1 MAKRDAKN
9 NKNNSPDKWG
19 MRGIFNRLLKKSILT
34 KKIVIPA
41 KAGIQNILKILDS
54 RFHGNDDQMRENSFS
69 TACQVKTKTVLAF
82 IFFLYSVFFTLDSA
96 FAFCYEEA
104 GLEYNIN
111 PVLLQVISK
120 TESNLNQTAIN
131 TNPNGTQDIGLMQIN
146 SSWVKSLNLDADLLL
161 SDPCYNLK
169 TGAEILS
176 KCIEQYGYRWEA
188 IGCYNAAS
196 KDKRVKYSWKIFKE
210 LVTSNEL
217 RVTSYNK
224 IGKKDAPAK
233 NTKFYFKVK
242 DKLNNYEKDSSLV
255 TNDSLLSL
263 EAQ

>member
-1 MAKRDAKN
+1 MLR
-9 NKNNSPDKWG
+9 
-19 MRGIFNRLLKKSILT
+19 
-34 KKIVIPA
+34 
-41 KAGIQNILKILDS
+41 
-54 RFHGNDDQMRENSFS
+54 
-69 TACQVKTKTVLAF
+69 
-82 IFFLYSVFFTLDSA
+82 DSA

-120 TESNLNQTAIN
+120 TESNLNQMAIN

-176 KCIEQYGYRWEA
+176 KCIEQYGYTWEA

-196 KDKRVKYSWKIFKE
+196 KDKRVKYSWKVFDKLKE
-210 LVTSNEL
+210 GSRGQGIKGPRHHPLKTSPSLESSNPRILE
-217 RVTSYNK
+217 SANSS
-224 IGKKDAPAK
+224 
-233 NTKFYFKVK
+233 FSFSVK
-242 DKLNNYEKDSSLV
+242 DKTQMGTGE
-255 TNDSLLSL
+255 
-263 EAQ
+263 Q

>member
-1 MAKRDAKN
+1 MLQQGNLIIKV
-9 NKNNSPDKWG
+9 
-19 MRGIFNRLLKKSILT
+19 ILVFTFLLFI
-34 KKIVIPA
+34 IPS
-41 KAGIQNILKILDS
+41 NL
-54 RFHGNDDQMRENSFS
+54 
-69 TACQVKTKTVLAF
+69 
-82 IFFLYSVFFTLDSA
+82 

-196 KDKRVKYSWKIFKE
+196 KDKRVKYSWKIFDRLKSE
-210 LVTSNEL
+210 KQSLDNRLKAIESKVYSL
-217 RVTSYNK
+217 KS
-224 IGKKDAPAK
+224 KDSR
-233 NTKFYFKVK
+233 NSSFSFSVK
-242 DKLNNYEKDSSLV
+242 DKTQMRTGE
-255 TNDSLLSL
+255 
-263 EAQ
+263 Q

>member
-1 MAKRDAKN
+1 MFCA
-9 NKNNSPDKWG
+9 
-19 MRGIFNRLLKKSILT
+19 
-34 KKIVIPA
+34 
-41 KAGIQNILKILDS
+41 
-54 RFHGNDDQMRENSFS
+54 
-69 TACQVKTKTVLAF
+69 
-82 IFFLYSVFFTLDSA
+82 LYSA

-120 TESNLNQTAIN
+120 TESNLNQMAIN

-196 KDKRVKYSWKIFKE
+196 KDKRVKYSWKVFNLLKRDYRAQSTEHRQKTSEFK
-210 LVTSNEL
+210 TQNAEL
-217 RVTSYNK
+217 RT
-224 IGKKDAPAK
+224 KKDSQ
-233 NTKFYFKVK
+233 FFISIK
-242 DKLNNYEKDSSLV
+242 DKI
-255 TNDSLLSL
+255 
-263 EAQ
+263 Q

>member
-1 MAKRDAKN
+1 MQRQRNLNLRIKV
-9 NKNNSPDKWG
+9 
-19 MRGIFNRLLKKSILT
+19 ILSI
-34 KKIVIPA
+34 V
-41 KAGIQNILKILDS
+41 
-54 RFHGNDDQMRENSFS
+54 
-69 TACQVKTKTVLAF
+69 
-82 IFFLYSVFFTLDSA
+82 FFLCSVPACPVGRFFTLYSA

-169 TGAEILS
+169 TGAGILS
-176 KCIEQYGYRWEA
+176 KCIEQYGYSWEA

>member
-1 MAKRDAKN
+1 MLQQGNLIIKV
-9 NKNNSPDKWG
+9 
-19 MRGIFNRLLKKSILT
+19 ILVFTFLLFI
-34 KKIVIPA
+34 IPS
-41 KAGIQNILKILDS
+41 NL
-54 RFHGNDDQMRENSFS
+54 
-69 TACQVKTKTVLAF
+69 
-82 IFFLYSVFFTLDSA
+82 

-176 KCIEQYGYRWEA
+176 KCIEQYGYSWEA

-196 KDKRVKYSWKIFKE
+196 KDKRVKYSWKIFDKLKAGSRGQGVKGSHLLKASPSLE
-210 LVTSNEL
+210 SSNPRILE
-217 RVTSYNK
+217 SANSS
-224 IGKKDAPAK
+224 
-233 NTKFYFKVK
+233 FFFSVK
-242 DKLNNYEKDSSLV
+242 DKTQMRTGE
-255 TNDSLLSL
+255 
-263 EAQ
+263 Q

>member
-1 MAKRDAKN
+1 MAKRDAKD
-9 NKNNSPDKWG
+9 NKNNPPDNPPISPFIKGGQRGICKWG
-19 MRGIFNRLLKKSILT
+19 GG
-34 KKIVIPA
+34 V
-41 KAGIQNILKILDS
+41 
-54 RFHGNDDQMRENSFS
+54 
-69 TACQVKTKTVLAF
+69 QVKTKIVLAF
-82 IFFLYSVFFTLDSA
+82 ISFLCSVLCVPSTLLRTGLDSA

-176 KCIEQYGYRWEA
+176 KCIEQYGYKWEA

-196 KDKRVKYSWKIFKE
+196 KDKRVKYSWKIFNKLKE
-210 LVTSNEL
+210 GSRGQKTDYRLKTIDQSLKSNVYGLKSNPRILESSTSSFFFNA
-217 RVTSYNK
+217 R
-224 IGKKDAPAK
+224 DK
-233 NTKFYFKVK
+233 NTMNTPSPHPSPLWGEGKG
-242 DKLNNYEKDSSLV
+242 EGRG
-255 TNDSLLSL
+255 
-263 EAQ
+263 EQ

>member
-1 MAKRDAKN
+1 MLQQGNLIIKVILVF
-9 NKNNSPDKWG
+9 S
-19 MRGIFNRLLKKSILT
+19 FLLFI
-34 KKIVIPA
+34 IPS
-41 KAGIQNILKILDS
+41 NL
-54 RFHGNDDQMRENSFS
+54 
-69 TACQVKTKTVLAF
+69 
-82 IFFLYSVFFTLDSA
+82 

-120 TESNLNQTAIN
+120 TESNLNQMAIN
-131 TNPNGTQDIGLMQIN
+131 TNPNGTEDIGLMQIN
-146 SSWVKSLNLDADLLL
+146 SSWVKSRNLDADFLL

-169 TGAEILS
+169 TGAGILS
-176 KCIEQYGYRWEA
+176 KCIEQYGYSWEA

>member
-1 MAKRDAKN
+1 MQRQRNLNLRIKV
-9 NKNNSPDKWG
+9 
-19 MRGIFNRLLKKSILT
+19 ILSI
-34 KKIVIPA
+34 V
-41 KAGIQNILKILDS
+41 
-54 RFHGNDDQMRENSFS
+54 
-69 TACQVKTKTVLAF
+69 
-82 IFFLYSVFFTLDSA
+82 FFLCSVFCVPSTLLRTGLDSA

-169 TGAEILS
+169 TGAGILS
-176 KCIEQYGYRWEA
+176 KCIEQYGYNWEA

-196 KDKRVKYSWKIFKE
+196 KDKRVKYSWKIFDRLKSE
-210 LVTSNEL
+210 KQTLDNRQQTIESNVYSLKSNPQILE
-217 RVTSYNK
+217 SANSS
-224 IGKKDAPAK
+224 
-233 NTKFYFKVK
+233 FFFSVK
-242 DKLNNYEKDSSLV
+242 DKTQMGTGE
-255 TNDSLLSL
+255 
-263 EAQ
+263 Q

>member
-1 MAKRDAKN
+1 MLQQGNLIIKV
-9 NKNNSPDKWG
+9 
-19 MRGIFNRLLKKSILT
+19 ILVFTFLLFI
-34 KKIVIPA
+34 IPS
-41 KAGIQNILKILDS
+41 NL
-54 RFHGNDDQMRENSFS
+54 
-69 TACQVKTKTVLAF
+69 
-82 IFFLYSVFFTLDSA
+82 

-120 TESNLNQTAIN
+120 TESNLNQMAIN

-196 KDKRVKYSWKIFKE
+196 KDKRVKYSWKVFDRLKSEKQTLDNRQQTIDNRLKTIE
-210 LVTSNEL
+210 SKVYSLKSNPQILE
-217 RVTSYNK
+217 SANSS
-224 IGKKDAPAK
+224 
-233 NTKFYFKVK
+233 FFFSVK
-242 DKLNNYEKDSSLV
+242 DKTQMGTGE
-255 TNDSLLSL
+255 
-263 EAQ
+263 Q

>member
-1 MAKRDAKN
+1 MLRQS
-9 NKNNSPDKWG
+9 NSK
-19 MRGIFNRLLKKSILT
+19 IKIIL
-34 KKIVIPA
+34 V
-41 KAGIQNILKILDS
+41 
-54 RFHGNDDQMRENSFS
+54 
-69 TACQVKTKTVLAF
+69 F
-82 IFFLYSVFFTLDSA
+82 ISCLCSVFCVPSTLLRTGLDSA

-120 TESNLNQTAIN
+120 TESNLNQMAIN

-176 KCIEQYGYRWEA
+176 KCIDQYGYAWEA

-196 KDKRVKYSWKIFKE
+196 EDKRVKYSWKIFEQLK
-210 LVTSNEL
+210 SGG
-217 RVTSYNK
+217 RSQ
-224 IGKKDAPAK
+224 
-233 NTKFYFKVK
+233 NTERRTQ
-242 DKLNNYEKDSSLV
+242 NKDSFQ
-255 TNDSLLSL
+255 TNRDSTFSFSVRDK
-263 EAQ
+263 AP

>member
-1 MAKRDAKN
+1 MAKRDAKDN
-9 NKNNSPDKWG
+9 GDFQVNPAPHLCGLRELRRWG
-19 MRGIFNRLLKKSILT
+19 FRPHPCKRNFIPPTESRGILWC
-34 KKIVIPA
+34 
-41 KAGIQNILKILDS
+41 G
-54 RFHGNDDQMRENSFS
+54 
-69 TACQVKTKTVLAF
+69 VKTKIVLAF
-82 IFFLYSVFFTLDSA
+82 ISFLCSVFFTLYSA

-111 PVLLQVISK
+111 PVLLHVISK
-120 TESNLNQTAIN
+120 TESNLNQMAIN

-188 IGCYNAAS
+188 IGCYNAVS